1 MPNYL
6 TTLRGTI
13 VPNTLGEIFS
23 HSLAVVSASTAQ
35 VVAQEVHDAW
45 QAQWVAE
52 VPPLSGDFPTTI
64 TYTEATAAEVL
75 NLFEGTLAAAIHV
88 PFNPVRPGTAPGEM
102 LPSQTA
108 VAVSLNAGLRA
119 NGTKMKGRFYLP
131 APTEAATTA
140 NGELMLTFQQR
151 VADYMAQF
159 ITTLQASGHT
169 PCVWS
174 RSEGRFASVDGI
186 RVGSK
191 FDTIRRRRNH
201 LPETYEQR
209 LGLVP

>member
-1 MPNYL
+1 MANFL

-23 HSLAVVSASTAQ
+23 HSLAIVSSSTAQ
-35 VVAQEVHDAW
+35 VVAQEVHDAF

-52 VPPLSGDFPTTI
+52 VPPLSQDYPAGI
-64 TYTEATAAEVL
+64 TYTEATAAEIL
-75 NLFEGTLAAAIHV
+75 DPFEGTLAAAIHV
-88 PFNPVRPGTAPGEM
+88 PFEPVRPGTGTGDM

-108 VAVSLNAGLRA
+108 VAVSLYAGLRA
-119 NGTKMKGRFYLP
+119 NGTRMKGRFYLP
-131 APTEAATTA
+131 APLETQSGPS
-140 NGELMLTFQQR
+140 GELVLAFQQR
-151 VADYMAQF
+151 VADYMSQF
-159 ITTLQASGHT
+159 ITTLQASGHV

-174 RSEGRFASVDGI
+174 RTEGRLSTVDGI
-186 RVGSK
+186 RVGNK

-201 LPETYEQR
+201 LPEIYEQR

>member
-1 MPNYL
+1 MPNYY

-23 HSLAVVSASTAQ
+23 HSLAVVSASTDQ
-35 VVAQEVHDAW
+35 VVAQEIHDAW

-52 VPPLSGDFPTTI
+52 VPPLSADFPTGI
-64 TYTEATAAEVL
+64 TYTESTAAQIL
-75 NLFEGTLAAAIHV
+75 DLFNGTLAAAIHI
-88 PFNPVRPGTAPGEM
+88 PFEPVRPGTGAGEM

-108 VAVSLNAGLRA
+108 IAVSLYAGLRA
-119 NGTKMKGRFYLP
+119 NGTRMKGRFYLP

-140 NGELMLTFQQR
+140 TGELVLAFQQR

-174 RSEGRFASVDGI
+174 RKEGRLASIDGI

-201 LPETYEQR
+201 MPETYEAR